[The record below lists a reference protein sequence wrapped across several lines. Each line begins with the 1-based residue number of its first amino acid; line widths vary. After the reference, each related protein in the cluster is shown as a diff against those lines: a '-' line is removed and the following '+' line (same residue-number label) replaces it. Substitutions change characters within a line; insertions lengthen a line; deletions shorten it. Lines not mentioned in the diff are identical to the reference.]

1 MPDELLPK
9 EEPAPMTSLKPQAC
23 ESPDDVLRRIVR
35 CCQPHGQVEDVALF
49 CRADRP
55 EQLLCTVSMSG
66 NLEAAAHSIAPA
78 LVRGGELCAFVPVPL
93 SFKCARRLDGQV
105 LRPMCSDCRWS
116 GVQCRAQLD

>member
-1 MPDELLPK
+1 MRPG
-9 EEPAPMTSLKPQAC
+9 APVRGAHAARAVDS
-23 ESPDDVLRRIVR
+23 RRSIDFKASAFT
-35 CCQPHGQVEDVALF
+35 GFGKLENVALF

-66 NLEAAAHSIAPA
+66 NLEAAAHAIAPA

>member
-9 EEPAPMTSLKPQAC
+9 DESSPMTSLKPQTC

-35 CCQPHGQVEDVALF
+35 SCQPYGQVENVALF

-66 NLEAAAHSIAPA
+66 NLEAAAHGIGAGVVS
-78 LVRGGELCAFVPVPL
+78 GGRLSAFDPVPL